1 MTSVGLNGLL
11 LEAPLSGTA
20 TYTRNLVPLLAQA
33 APELTFRLYSRGSA
47 SPPGDVQGVRVPWP
61 HMTVAGSTG
70 ARLSKLSWEELALP
84 AMSAMKGDTLLH
96 SLYFAA
102 PFVSR
107 GRLVVTVHD
116 LVPLLM
122 PGYHRSRQS
131 AVYAR
136 FMAGAVR
143 RADAIVTVSE
153 HSKDEIVRQL
163 RIPEDRVHVTYEAA
177 DSRFRP
183 QREPAE
189 EERLRRR
196 YSLPERFF
204 LYLGGAERRK
214 DIETLVRA
222 WSRISGLMQT
232 LGTSLV
238 IVARFPVPDTLYPDI
253 PGLIEALGVANVV
266 LVRAVDESDK
276 PALFRMATAFAF
288 PSVYEGFGLPPLE
301 AMASGVPV
309 LASNATSIPE
319 VVGDAAVLIP
329 PGEVDSWAEAL
340 GSVAESEALRES
352 LSARGL
358 ERASRFSWTQT
369 AEGTVAVYREVLGR

>member
-1 MTSVGLNGLL
+1 
-11 LEAPLSGTA
+11 
-20 TYTRNLVPLLAQA
+20 
-33 APELTFRLYSRGSA
+33 
-47 SPPGDVQGVRVPWP
+47 
-61 HMTVAGSTG
+61 
-70 ARLSKLSWEELALP
+70 
-84 AMSAMKGDTLLH
+84 MKGDTLLH

-102 PFVSR
+102 PVVSR
-107 GRLVVTVHD
+107 GRVVVTVHD

-122 PGYHRSRQS
+122 PGYHRSGQS
-131 AVYAR
+131 AAYAR

-153 HSKDEIVRQL
+153 HSKEEIVRHL
-163 RIPEDRVHVTYEAA
+163 RIPGDRVHVTYEAA
-177 DSRFRP
+177 DSRFQP
-183 QREPAE
+183 EREPAE
-189 EERLRRR
+189 EETLRQK
-196 YSLPERFF
+196 YGLPERFF

-222 WSRISGLMQT
+222 WSRISGVMQT
-232 LGTSLV
+232 LETSLV

-253 PGLIEALGVANVV
+253 PGLVEALGVSDVA
-266 LVRAVDESDK
+266 LVGAVDESDK

-319 VVGDAAVLIP
+319 VVGDAAALIP
-329 PGEVDSWAEAL
+329 PGDVDSWAEAL
-340 GSVAESEALRES
+340 RSVAESGSLREE

-358 ERASRFSWTQT
+358 ERASRFSWNRT
-369 AEGTVAVYREVLGR
+369 AERTVAVYREVLDR